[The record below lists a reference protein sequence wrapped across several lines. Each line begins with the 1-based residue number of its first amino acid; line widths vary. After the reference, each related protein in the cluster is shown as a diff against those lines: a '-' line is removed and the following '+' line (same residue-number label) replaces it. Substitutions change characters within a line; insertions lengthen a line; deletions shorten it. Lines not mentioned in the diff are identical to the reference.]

1 MVEETK
7 QRKQFKRPIN
17 PWKWAF
23 LILIAILL
31 GIGIW
36 GGTKIFVP
44 VNTVTE
50 QKKVQKTE
58 DVSFEVSTHKKEVN
72 EIVAHGIDRFIEKGD
87 IQYQLVFNE
96 QAEVIGTFKLF
107 NHDVHFYLY
116 LDPFVMENGNVQL
129 KATNLSIGKLNLPI
143 GYVMNLISKQYNL
156 PKWVQIDSKKQLIV
170 LNLDEY
176 KLENGLKIK
185 AKKFDLKND
194 DIRFSVYLPLEELVK
209 K

>member
-7 QRKQFKRPIN
+7 QRKQFKRPNN
-17 PWKWAF
+17 PWKWSF
-23 LILIAILL
+23 LILVAVLL
-31 GIGIW
+31 GFSIW

-44 VNTVTE
+44 VNTVAE
-50 QKKVQKTE
+50 QKKAQKTE
-58 DVSFEVSTHKKEVN
+58 DVSFEVSTHKQEVN
-72 EIVAHGIDRFIEKGD
+72 EIVAHGIDRFIKKGD

-129 KATNLSIGKLNLPI
+129 KATNISIGKLNLPI
-143 GYVMNLISKQYNL
+143 GYVMNLIAKQYNL